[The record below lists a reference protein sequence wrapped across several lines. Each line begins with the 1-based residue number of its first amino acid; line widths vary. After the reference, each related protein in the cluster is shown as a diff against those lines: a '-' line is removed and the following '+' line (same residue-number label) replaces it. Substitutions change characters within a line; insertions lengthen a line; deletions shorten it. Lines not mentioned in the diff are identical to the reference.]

1 MVISILALIGAAAA
15 LAVSAPVAGEDVS
28 YGYCR
33 ASEPDYGRYHVFT
46 TVFEVPAGTYHVGV
60 QNSFRAFAEAHDGR
74 AFGSV
79 SCSISYDSRQDAED
93 DKNEWMA
100 RHRRD
105 GHDVRVARW
114 AYRGD

>member
-15 LAVSAPVAGEDVS
+15 LPVPASTAGQDVS
-28 YGYCR
+28 YGYCK

-46 TVFEVPAGTYHVGV
+46 TVFQVPVGTYHVGV
-60 QNSFRAFAEAHDGR
+60 QNSFRAFAEAYDGR

-79 SCSISYDSRQDAED
+79 SCSISYDNWQEAED
-93 DKNEWMA
+93 DKNQWMA

-105 GHDVRVARW
+105 GQDVRLARW